1 MGCGNSNWTKTM
13 LIHEIKNLD
22 CSKKKLRE
30 FGLCVG
36 FVLAGF
42 ALFFWW
48 REKPFYPTVAGI
60 AAALILLGAVF
71 PVILKPA
78 YQIWMTL
85 ALLMGWVM
93 TRVLLGVLFYLAVT
107 PIALILKVMGKDF
120 LNLTFRDG
128 KDSYWIKK
136 PSLLK
141 LSAADY
147 EKQF

>member
-1 MGCGNSNWTKTM
+1 M
-13 LIHEIKNLD
+13 LIHEIKNVD

-30 FGLCVG
+30 FGLLVG
-36 FVLAGF
+36 CVLAGF
-42 ALFFWW
+42 ALLFWW
-48 REKPFYPTVAGI
+48 REKPFYLTVAG
-60 AAALILLGAVF
+60 AAAVLIFLGAVL
-71 PVILKPA
+71 PVILKPV

-93 TRVLLGVLFYLAVT
+93 TRVLLSLLFYLAVT

-120 LNLTFRDG
+120 LNLSFRDG
-128 KDSYWIKK
+128 QDSCWIKK
-136 PSLLK
+136 PSLSK